1 MTNPSTTTQ
10 QSSATPEL
18 QSREKQ
24 AIERETTRGGP
35 VFRADVDIVERGDEY
50 LVTADLPG
58 VESSDVQVR
67 LENGVLSIETTR
79 GFAPEPGWSAVYSE
93 YASGSFYR
101 EFRLSDEI
109 DVNRISAKMRDG
121 VLELHLPKA
130 EAHRPRRIEITS

>member
-1 MTNPSTTTQ
+1 MTSPSTTTQ
-10 QSSATPEL
+10 ESTPEL
-18 QSREKQ
+18 KSREKQ

-58 VESSDVQVR
+58 VETSDVQVR
-67 LENGVLSIETTR
+67 LENGVLSIETTH
-79 GFAPEPGWSAVYSE
+79 GFAPEPGWTPVYSE

-101 EFRLSDEI
+101 EFRLSDQI
-109 DVNRISAKMRDG
+109 DVTRISAKMRDG

-130 EAHRPRRIEITS
+130 EQHRPRRIEITS

>member
-1 MTNPSTTTQ
+1 MTNQSTTPG
-10 QSSATPEL
+10 SETPEL
-18 QSREKQ
+18 RSREKQ

-58 VESSDVQVR
+58 VETSDVQVR
-67 LENGVLSIETTR
+67 LESGVLSIETTR
-79 GFAPEPGWSAVYSE
+79 GFTPDPAWTPVYSE

-101 EFRLSDEI
+101 EFRLSDQI
-109 DVNRISAKMRDG
+109 DLNRISAKMRDG

-130 EAHRPRRIEITS
+130 EQHKPRRIEVAS